1 MQLEKKKKKKK
12 KAFRIIF
19 LIAEIMAE
27 TIRII
32 KIGKNSK
39 KKGCKKLRERFL
51 SRIRRNGDLLNA
63 YGQKKKGNN
72 PGGIPPVHRT
82 QHLRRG
88 EAHGNYP
95 LILFISGR
103 GYITA
108 RWGKEP
114 EVVKGRKGLRFG
126 GFAQNLPRGIPSRKR
141 RRSPI
146 IEGGLMRAT
155 MTGHIQPPFCSIRGA
170 ASKCTGR
177 FVNRQAFQP
186 FALSF
191 PFRRSLLYFSTIYF
205 PPIRFRYF
213 YLIFSFT
220 FLPILRT
227 FRGNISSIF
236 QFLTVSGEKRWKLK
250 KEILNYSFDVL

>member
-114 EVVKGRKGLRFG
+114 EVVKGRERAPLWRFRTKPSARHS
-126 GFAQNLPRGIPSRKR
+126 FAEEAKVANYR
-141 RRSPI
+141 RRLNASHYDGSYSAPFLLDSRR
-146 IEGGLMRAT
+146 GVKVYRPLRKSSGFPTLRALFPV
-155 MTGHIQPPFCSIRGA
+155 PPF
-170 ASKCTGR
+170 
-177 FVNRQAFQP
+177 P
-186 FALSF
+186 ALF
-191 PFRRSLLYFSTIYF
+191 FHDLFSTH
-205 PPIRFRYF
+205 
-213 YLIFSFT
+213 
-220 FLPILRT
+220 
-227 FRGNISSIF
+227 
-236 QFLTVSGEKRWKLK
+236 
-250 KEILNYSFDVL
+250 